1 MIALEDGELAIAGTV
16 GLLRNGAANR
26 LAATTVKTLKIINTL
41 ARLRSL
47 FANNRVRMANMER
60 HVEQLK
66 NDNDRLLTDLAELSQ
81 KEAESSYLA
90 YHDSLTALP
99 NRRLLIDRFRQAT
112 IHADRHQE
120 QVALLFI
127 DLDQFKRVND
137 ECGHVVGDKV
147 LQMVATRIQTA
158 IRATDTACRYGG
170 DEFVVMLPEIESAA
184 IAIDLANEIRRR
196 LGLPYEIDAGVL
208 DLSASVGI
216 AAYPRDG
223 RVWEMLVGHAGA
235 AMHRAKHTHR
245 DESAGSSGLAANGLF
260 RLCPAEGGAV
270 RAEDSAEQLAIGM
283 TLG

>member
-1 MIALEDGELAIAGTV
+1 
-16 GLLRNGAANR
+16 
-26 LAATTVKTLKIINTL
+26 
-41 ARLRSL
+41 L
-47 FANNRVRMANMER
+47 FANNRVGMANMQRCIEKLE
-60 HVEQLK
+60 HENCQLH
-66 NDNDRLLTDLAELSQ
+66 TTLAELSQ

-120 QVALLFI
+120 HVALLFI
-127 DLDQFKRVND
+127 DLDRFKRVND

-184 IAIDLANEIRRR
+184 IAVDLADKIRRR
-196 LGLPYEIDAGVL
+196 LGIPYEIDAGVI
-208 DLSASVGI
+208 DLNASVGI

-235 AMHRAKHTHR
+235 AMHRAKHKHR
-245 DESAGSSGLAANGLF
+245 DGSAASSRLAANGPF
-260 RLCPAEGGAV
+260 RLCPVEGGAV
-270 RAEDSAEQLAIGM
+270 
-283 TLG
+283 